1 MYLWKMMAA
10 SEDVNIVH
18 QLNLCLQMFAH
29 PVAASFIV
37 SFFAVFLKKYMFFRR
52 RLTP

>member
-1 MYLWKMMAA
+1 MENDGCMAA

-18 QLNLCLQMFAH
+18 LLNLCLQMFAH

-37 SFFAVFLKKYMFFRR
+37 SFFAVF
-52 RLTP
+52 